1 MFRTRHECGEIYSGV
16 KHLALFLILEFLRCL
31 FFPFLSRTHV
41 KLISTVA
48 KFFACVGTVIF
59 MRVNKKNNLWKVTRK
74 RKS

>member
-31 FFPFLSRTHV
+31 LFPFLSRTHV

-48 KFFACVGTVIF
+48 KFFACVGTEIF
-59 MRVNKKNNLWKVTRK
+59 MRVNKKKQFMEGHA
-74 RKS
+74 